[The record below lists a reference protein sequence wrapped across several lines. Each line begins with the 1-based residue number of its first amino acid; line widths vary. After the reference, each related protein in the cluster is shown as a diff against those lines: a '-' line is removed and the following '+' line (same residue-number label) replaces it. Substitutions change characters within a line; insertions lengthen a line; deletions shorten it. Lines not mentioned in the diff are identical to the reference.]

1 MGHKIHKAFSC
12 KIVVLV
18 FLQMQ
23 NTSGAS
29 ALLLQAMNWLMQD
42 VIINYVFWP
51 WPVCPVLFCGGKFKQ
66 YP

>member
-42 VIINYVFWP
+42 VIICILALACMSRSFLWR
-51 WPVCPVLFCGGKFKQ
+51 Q
-66 YP
+66 I